1 MTSAEV
7 GRCHGDGG
15 RRDGGAV
22 LGAALLLLPP
32 LPGPAGAAGP
42 APGTG
47 GRAAGTG
54 PRLTPFCS
62 PLGQAERQVELQ
74 RVRAAPG
81 LAQGEGR
88 GLRPRRAP
96 PPRSPRCPPRCL
108 SPQVYGRG
116 SGRDCR
122 HHVQKLNSLQGE
134 AEEAIAR
141 TARYGTGGGGRGT
154 AHTAGSRTVSTAGGW
169 AGCRPCLPLP
179 VMSGSFISW
188 PGVLL
193 LTRDFF

>member
-1 MTSAEV
+1 MVTSAEV

-88 GLRPRRAP
+88 GLRPRRARP
-96 PPRSPRCPPRCL
+96 PPALRAALRAASPRRC
-108 SPQVYGRG
+108 
-116 SGRDCR
+116 
-122 HHVQKLNSLQGE
+122 
-134 AEEAIAR
+134 
-141 TARYGTGGGGRGT
+141 
-154 AHTAGSRTVSTAGGW
+154 TAGGR
-169 AGCRPCLPLP
+169 AGTAGTTSR
-179 VMSGSFISW
+179 S
-188 PGVLL
+188 
-193 LTRDFF
+193 